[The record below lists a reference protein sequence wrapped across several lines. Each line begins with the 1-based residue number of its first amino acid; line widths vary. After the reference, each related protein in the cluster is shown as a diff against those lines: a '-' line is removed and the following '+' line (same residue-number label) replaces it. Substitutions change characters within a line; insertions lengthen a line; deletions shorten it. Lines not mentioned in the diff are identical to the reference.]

1 MDKVTFP
8 ASCLSSGRQK
18 FFHDYQTS
26 LPPLQWFP
34 SLWSFRA
41 LFLNS
46 WGCTSDGFLSILM
59 VIIIKS
65 YLMIVTLIYFSDA
78 RCFDKECRWSFGFS
92 IIFLS
97 SLFDSLL
104 IAWFELEQFSLSWHA
119 ERLSRGAFKDFI

>member
-18 FFHDYQTS
+18 TIKLRSHHCNGFHRSGVLEHYFLT
-26 LPPLQWFP
+26 
-34 SLWSFRA
+34 LW
-41 LFLNS
+41 